1 MALDYSL
8 NEVEATV
15 KKAVRAVGYPWGLAE
30 EAGRS
35 ARWLCHYGHDG
46 CAAVIRHLSVFDG
59 LIDSDNLDAHSPCT
73 QTGIWRA
80 DVAPLCPFYSGVSLS
95 DHAQPLVNE
104 LLPIQELQLE
114 QVVEPLLLCF
124 FVAQA
129 ARQCNSIIRLDWQG
143 GSVVADAHKASVTD
157 NSQSVLSDVTMS
169 LVDTQIAHD
178 TVSQRGY
185 PGEKTWQVLNQY
197 AARTY
202 APATEESRLKGAGA
216 GLSDND

>member
-95 DHAQPLVNE
+95 DRAQPLV
-104 LLPIQELQLE
+104 
-114 QVVEPLLLCF
+114 
-124 FVAQA
+124 
-129 ARQCNSIIRLDWQG
+129 
-143 GSVVADAHKASVTD
+143 KASVTD

-178 TVSQRGY
+178 TLSQRGY